1 MPTFFYIYRFREK
14 VLKNELF
21 LALTQ
26 LAAERNLDQSIV
38 VSAVKE
44 AIASAYR
51 KDPASKGQDISVEV
65 DSETG
70 DVIVKT
76 ILNVKEKENIED
88 PLSEIS
94 EEEAKKIN
102 EDLRVGDFI
111 ETGFLEYNPGRI
123 AAQTAKQVV
132 LQKLREAE
140 RDLVFGQFSDKEGQ
154 VITGTVQRMESK
166 NVFVDIGRTIALMPI
181 SEQTFYEKYR
191 VGQKLKFYVT
201 QVQRT
206 VRGPEIIVSRTHPDL
221 LRKLFET
228 EVPEINTGVVEIKAL
243 SREAGARS
251 KVAVASEDSEIDAVG
266 ACVGLRGIR
275 IQNVVNELLGEEI
288 DVIDWNEDPKIL
300 ITNSLSPA
308 SVSKVNIDEE
318 NASAIVIVPK
328 KQLSLAIGREGQNAR
343 LAAKLTNWKIDV
355 QAEEEVE
362 VKTEIPNEQKEIQE
376 QEIPLTKEK
385 ITEGT
390 PEVLPIVNES
400 EIQAE
405 EIIDSEIFDESKP
418 LNEEEEL
425 RVLEKAIEDLE
436 KQELEEERK
445 AKEKETILDF
455 SSEEIWNIGG
465 SKKTENSDD
474 EVIRFAE
481 DIESVNVYNSN
492 STKSKKSNK
501 KRRNKR

>member
-1 MPTFFYIYRFREK
+1 
-14 VLKNELF
+14 
-21 LALTQ
+21 
-26 LAAERNLDQSIV
+26 
-38 VSAVKE
+38 
-44 AIASAYR
+44 
-51 KDPASKGQDISVEV
+51 
-65 DSETG
+65 
-70 DVIVKT
+70 
-76 ILNVKEKENIED
+76 
-88 PLSEIS
+88 
-94 EEEAKKIN
+94 
-102 EDLRVGDFI
+102 
-111 ETGFLEYNPGRI
+111 
-123 AAQTAKQVV
+123 
-132 LQKLREAE
+132 
-140 RDLVFGQFSDKEGQ
+140 
-154 VITGTVQRMESK
+154 
-166 NVFVDIGRTIALMPI
+166 MPI

-228 EVPEINTGVVEIKAL
+228 EVPEINSGIVEIKAL

-251 KVAVASEDSEIDAVG
+251 KVAVSSEDPQIDAVG

-275 IQNVVNELLGEEI
+275 IQNVVNELLGEKI

-308 SVSKVNIDEE
+308 SVSKVKINED
-318 NASAIVIVPK
+318 NSSATVIVPK

-362 VKTEIPNEQKEIQE
+362 QKTVIPKEQQATQE
-376 QEIPLTKEK
+376 QSTSLTKEK
-385 ITEGT
+385 ITEGA
-390 PEVLPIVNES
+390 PEVLPVVNQS
-400 EIQAE
+400 EIQSE
-405 EIIDSEIFDESKP
+405 EIIDSEIFAESKSS
-418 LNEEEEL
+418 NEQEEL
-425 RVLEKAIEDLE
+425 RVLEKEIEDLE
-436 KQELEEERK
+436 KQELEEARK

-465 SKKTENSDD
+465 SKKSENSDD
-474 EVIRFAE
+474 KIIRFAE

-501 KRRNKR
+501 KKRTKR

>member
-1 MPTFFYIYRFREK
+1 M
-14 VLKNELF
+14 KNELF

-76 ILNVKEKENIED
+76 ILNVKEQENIED

-94 EEEAKKIN
+94 EEEAKKIDK
-102 EDLRVGDFI
+102 DLQVGDFI

-140 RDLVFGQFSDKEGQ
+140 RDLGFGQFSDKEGQ

-251 KVAVASEDSEIDAVG
+251 KVAVSSEDSEIDAVG

-275 IQNVVNELLGEEI
+275 IQNVVNELLGEKI

-308 SVSKVNIDEE
+308 SVSKVNINED
-318 NASAIVIVPK
+318 NSSATVIVPK

-362 VKTEIPNEQKEIQE
+362 VKTVIPDEQQEIQE
-376 QEIPLTKEK
+376 QNVSLTNEK
-385 ITEGT
+385 TTEET
-390 PEVLPIVNES
+390 EEVLPIVNQS
-400 EIQAE
+400 EIQSE
-405 EIIDSEIFDESKP
+405 EIIDSEIFEESKP
-418 LNEEEEL
+418 LNEDEEL
-425 RVLEKAIEDLE
+425 RVLEKEIEDLE

-465 SKKTENSDD
+465 SKKTENSDN